1 MTIPRIAAAE
11 APYDPEIEK
20 ALDRIMPMG
29 VPPLVLFTTLA
40 RNPRVFQRFMAGGL
54 LDKGSITLR
63 EREIVVNRAT
73 ARCGSEYEWGV
84 HIAFFAEASA
94 LTPVQIEA
102 TVQRG
107 ADDPCWS
114 AREALLIRMV
124 DALHD
129 DATIDDL
136 LWAKLRKEFSEEQL
150 IELIVLTGFYHM
162 VSFVTNGLHL
172 PLEDGAA
179 RFPA

>member
-1 MTIPRIAAAE
+1 MMIPRIAAAE
-11 APYDPEIEK
+11 APYTPEIEK
-20 ALDRIMPMG
+20 ALSRIMPMG
-29 VPPLVLFTTLA
+29 MPPLVLFTTLA

-54 LDKGSITLR
+54 LDRGSITLR

-84 HIAFFAEASA
+84 HIAFFAEATA
-94 LTPVQIEA
+94 LTAAQIHA
-102 TVQRG
+102 TVHAD

-114 AREALLIRMV
+114 PPEALLIRLV

-129 DATIDDL
+129 ENTVDDL
-136 LWAKLRKEFSEEQL
+136 LWAELRKQFSEEQL

-162 VSFVTNGLHL
+162 VSFVTNGLRL

>member
-11 APYDPEIEK
+11 APYTPEIEA
-20 ALDRIMPMG
+20 ALTRIMPMG
-29 VPPLVLFTTLA
+29 VPPLILFTTLA

-54 LDKGSITLR
+54 LDKGSISLR

-84 HIAFFAEASA
+84 HIAFFAEASG
-94 LTPVQIEA
+94 LTPQQIHS
-102 TVQRG
+102 TVHGGPR
-107 ADDPCWS
+107 DPVWS
-114 AREALLIRMV
+114 NSEALLVRLV

-129 DATIDDL
+129 EADVNDT
-136 LWAKLRKEFSEEQL
+136 LWKSLRESFSEEQL

-162 VSFVTNGLHL
+162 VSFVTNALRL
-172 PLEDGAA
+172 PLEKDAA
-179 RFPA
+179 RFPE

>member
-1 MTIPRIAAAE
+1 
-11 APYDPEIEK
+11 
-20 ALDRIMPMG
+20 MG

-54 LDKGSITLR
+54 LDKGTITLR

-94 LTPVQIEA
+94 LTPEQIEA
-102 TVQRG
+102 TVHG
-107 ADDPCWS
+107 DADTACWTP
-114 AREALLIRMV
+114 RERLLIRLV

-129 DATIDDL
+129 TATIDDV
-136 LWAKLRKEFSEEQL
+136 LWAALRGEFDEAQM

-172 PLEDGAA
+172 PLEADAA

>member
-1 MTIPRIAAAE
+1 MTIPRIATAE
-11 APYDPEIEK
+11 PPYTPEVES
-20 ALDRIMPMG
+20 ALNRVMPLG

-63 EREIVVNRAT
+63 EREIIVNRAT

-84 HIAFFAEASA
+84 HIAFFAEATA
-94 LTPVQIEA
+94 LTGMQIHA
-102 TVQRG
+102 TVHG
-107 ADDPCWS
+107 DANDPAWS
-114 AREALLIRMV
+114 PREALLIRLV
-124 DALHD
+124 DSLHD
-129 DATIDDL
+129 DADVPDM
-136 LWAKLRKEFSEEQL
+136 LWSALRAEFGEEQL

-162 VSFVTNGLHL
+162 VSFVTNGLRL
-172 PLEDGAA
+172 PLEKDAA